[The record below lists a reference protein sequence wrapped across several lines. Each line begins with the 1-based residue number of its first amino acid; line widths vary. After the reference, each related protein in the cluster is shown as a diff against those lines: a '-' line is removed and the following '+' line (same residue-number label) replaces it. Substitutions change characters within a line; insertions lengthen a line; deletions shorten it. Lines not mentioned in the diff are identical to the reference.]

1 MSSVITFINNLD
13 EESGKTM
20 SLVAIATYMAI
31 NYNEKIL
38 VISTTNKEDKI
49 KSCYFEEQQVKKLR
63 LGLFGDKTSTID
75 TESGIEGIA
84 KMVRSNKLTPEVITN
99 YTRVVFK
106 DRLEII
112 LGYQPKEGKQEDI
125 DVTEI
130 DEEYPNLISIAK
142 MYYDRI
148 LVDLDNNLS
157 EELRQRIVDHSDLV
171 IVNTSQN
178 LNSIKKLKTK
188 KENSPLLQSSK
199 TLILVGRYDKFSTYN
214 AKNITRFLGEKN
226 QVLTIPYNTLLFE
239 ASNEAGVPDLFLR
252 LKRISDIDDRNAIFM
267 KEVKRATENIIYRLQ
282 ELQAII

>member
-178 LNSIKKLKTK
+178 LNSIKKCT
-188 KENSPLLQSSK
+188 
-199 TLILVGRYDKFSTYN
+199 
-214 AKNITRFLGEKN
+214 
-226 QVLTIPYNTLLFE
+226 
-239 ASNEAGVPDLFLR
+239 
-252 LKRISDIDDRNAIFM
+252 
-267 KEVKRATENIIYRLQ
+267 
-282 ELQAII
+282 

>member
-13 EESGKTM
+13 EESGKTI

-63 LGLFGDKTSTID
+63 LGLFGDRTSTID

-112 LGYQPKEGKQEDI
+112 LGYQPKEEKQADI

-267 KEVKRATENIIYRLQ
+267 QEVKRATENIIYRLQ

>member
-188 KENSPLLQSSK
+188 KKIAHYCNHQK
-199 TLILVGRYDKFSTYN
+199 H
-214 AKNITRFLGEKN
+214 
-226 QVLTIPYNTLLFE
+226 
-239 ASNEAGVPDLFLR
+239 
-252 LKRISDIDDRNAIFM
+252 
-267 KEVKRATENIIYRLQ
+267 
-282 ELQAII
+282 